1 MKRWSNEGPDGPRPM
16 TPALRVEIR
25 SDLNQARGRMVY
37 GVVLTALGVGMNIWM
52 YVNGIGHTAVLGGGL
67 ALGPLVFL
75 GGYLS
80 HLRIRRYLRRHDVS
94 V

>member
-1 MKRWSNEGPDGPRPM
+1 M

-25 SDLNQARGRMVY
+25 SDLNHARGRMVH

-52 YVNGIGHTAVLGGGL
+52 YVNGIGHAAVLGGGL

-80 HLRIRRYLRRHDVS
+80 DLRIRRYLRRHDVS